1 MRYLALRIN
10 DRPECLVH
18 QTDVNGKLKKWEAQV
33 QRNTDLNWETIRAFV
48 TKEEARDYAIGQAMA
63 MRIDTVYN
71 EHGYGL
77 KHLDESW
84 DEYLTRLQEEADAK
98 NE

>member
-1 MRYLALRIN
+1 MNNYNALRIN
-10 DRPECLVH
+10 ERPECLVH
-18 QTDVNGKLKKWEAQV
+18 RTDNKGNLKKWETQG

-63 MRIDTVYN
+63 LRIDTVYN

-77 KHLDESW
+77 KKWTESW
-84 DEYLTRLQEEADAK
+84 DEYLTRLQEAEA
-98 NE
+98 